1 MSDITPKQRQT
12 ALTILRQR
20 EAALQAEF
28 QLMQGRLIELK
39 SSIELLM
46 DRPMGGKLVVVDQPE
61 LPEAS

>member
-20 EAALQAEF
+20 EALLHAEF
-28 QLMQGRLIELK
+28 LTLQGRLTELK
-39 SSIELLM
+39 SSIELLEG
-46 DRPMGGKLVVVDQPE
+46 RPMGTRLVAVDQPE